1 VAALGVCDGHDVEEK
16 GLHVKVERLVVEE
29 EFGQEAEVLAVL
41 LVSGRDDV
49 LLTTDTKSPLV
60 SLRDKL
66 CMAIPLA
73 MSK

>member
-1 VAALGVCDGHDVEEK
+1 
-16 GLHVKVERLVVEE
+16 VVEE